1 MRFHEFG
8 NKNQTTVMLIHGLGT
23 TWEKSFGK
31 VIPLLTPYYYVVAV
45 GLNGHN
51 PEEKSDY
58 INGEKEAEQVEK
70 YIQNNLDGKI
80 DVIYASSLGCI
91 TALLTAYRR
100 NVTVRNIIL
109 DGTADMSLGLFNK
122 SASKVA
128 GWFGEK
134 IITGKMNWFLKVGGI
149 TPEMLQTFLY
159 PGISRMTMK
168 NAFYD
173 AASMFNQIDKMEPFK
188 AVRVACW
195 YGSKEKLAARGAK
208 KIRKTFP
215 NGKDTLFEGFGHGE
229 ILLHPEQFC
238 KEMKR
243 FLNGSPI
250 SPP

>member
-1 MRFHEFG
+1 
-8 NKNQTTVMLIHGLGT
+8 MLIHGLGT
-23 TWEKSFGK
+23 TWDKSFEK
-31 VIPLLTPYYYVVAV
+31 VIPVLTPHYYVVAV
-45 GLNGHN
+45 GLDGHN
-51 PEEKSDY
+51 PEEESNY
-58 INGEKEAEQVEK
+58 ISGEKEAEQVEK
-70 YIQNNLDGKI
+70 YIQNNLDGKV

-91 TALLTAYRR
+91 TALFTAYRR

-122 SASKVA
+122 PASRAA

-134 IITGKMNWFLKVGGI
+134 ILTGKMNGFLKLGGI

-159 PGISRMTMK
+159 PGISRISMK

-173 AASMFNQIDKMEPFK
+173 AASMFNQIDKMEPYQ

-208 KIRKTFP
+208 KIRKAFP

-229 ILLHPEQFC
+229 ILLHSELFFE
-238 KEMKR
+238 EMQN
-243 FLNGSPI
+243 FLKASV
-250 SPP
+250 

>member
-1 MRFHEFG
+1 
-8 NKNQTTVMLIHGLGT
+8 MLIHGLGT
-23 TWEKSFGK
+23 TWDKSFEK
-31 VIPLLTPYYYVVAV
+31 VIPVLTPHYYVVAV
-45 GLNGHN
+45 GLDGHN
-51 PEEKSDY
+51 PEEESNY
-58 INGEKEAEQVEK
+58 ISGEKEAEQVEK
-70 YIQNNLDGKI
+70 YIQNNLDGKV

-91 TALLTAYRR
+91 TALFTAYRR

-122 SASKVA
+122 PASRAA

-134 IITGKMNWFLKVGGI
+134 ILTGKMNGFLKLGGI

-159 PGISRMTMK
+159 PGISRISMK

-173 AASMFNQIDKMEPFK
+173 AASMFNQIDKMEPYQ

-208 KIRKTFP
+208 KIRKAFP

-229 ILLHPEQFC
+229 ILLHSELFFE
-238 KEMKR
+238 EMQN
-243 FLNGSPI
+243 FLKVSV
-250 SPP
+250 